1 MRDRLFIQLDPN
13 PAVDAVWLRVGKVAG
28 EAREPAQGSLE
39 QAALEAAGCRVIAL
53 VPGVDVLLT
62 STVVPSRN
70 RQRIMSAVPFLL
82 EEQFAN
88 DIDELHFA
96 IGQRESD
103 GRVSVAVV
111 DRIRMDGWL
120 ARLRGVG
127 IEPDMIVCES
137 LSLPLEPE
145 SWALLKKPDIT
156 LVRTGRQSG
165 FVVDTA
171 NLETM
176 LHKVLTE
183 TQDNRPKQIKW
194 VECNTEDA
202 ISVQDLS
209 EFGIEV
215 KAEPYDKTALEFF
228 AEHFSEGETIN
239 LVQGNYSRREQL
251 GKLLR
256 PWRPAV
262 AMLVL
267 SVILY
272 GGVAISDYMRLRKE
286 SEMLTVHIEKI
297 YLDTFPDAKKVVD
310 PRVQMEKRLEALHS
324 GSAKMAGGFL
334 DLFAGCGDALKQ
346 TDGLQLQRVS
356 FRDGLLDLAI
366 VIPDL
371 QGLDQ
376 LKQRLSSQSGFAVE
390 IQSAT
395 ARGNSV
401 EARLQL
407 KSKES

>member
-62 STVVPSRN
+62 STVAPSRN

-120 ARLRGVG
+120 ARLRGGG
-127 IEPDMIVCES
+127 IGPDMIVCES

-145 SWALLKKPDIT
+145 SWALLKEPDVT

-171 NLETM
+171 NLEKM
-176 LHKVLTE
+176 LHKVLPE
-183 TQDNRPKQIKW
+183 TQDKRPKQIK
-194 VECNTEDA
+194 C
-202 ISVQDLS
+202 
-209 EFGIEV
+209 
-215 KAEPYDKTALEFF
+215 
-228 AEHFSEGETIN
+228 
-239 LVQGNYSRREQL
+239 
-251 GKLLR
+251 
-256 PWRPAV
+256 
-262 AMLVL
+262 
-267 SVILY
+267 
-272 GGVAISDYMRLRKE
+272 
-286 SEMLTVHIEKI
+286 
-297 YLDTFPDAKKVVD
+297 
-310 PRVQMEKRLEALHS
+310 
-324 GSAKMAGGFL
+324 
-334 DLFAGCGDALKQ
+334 
-346 TDGLQLQRVS
+346 
-356 FRDGLLDLAI
+356 
-366 VIPDL
+366 
-371 QGLDQ
+371 
-376 LKQRLSSQSGFAVE
+376 
-390 IQSAT
+390 
-395 ARGNSV
+395 
-401 EARLQL
+401 
-407 KSKES
+407 